1 MSTTEK
7 IIDIFYKVKPSI
19 DWNDASLHQL
29 PLTGPQLKLTA
40 PDLVYLVLELK
51 ACFSIEFEKQDFDN
65 YKFNTV
71 HMITQTVESKVAE
84 YNER

>member
-7 IIDIFYKVKPSI
+7 IIDIFYKVKPAI
-19 DWNDASLHQL
+19 DWNDVSLHQL

-51 ACFSIEFEKQDFDN
+51 ECFSIEFKKQDLDN

-71 HMITQTVESKVAE
+71 HTIIQTVESKVAE
-84 YNER
+84 QNEG